1 MGRLTIWF
9 LLGLTLIAVSN
20 NGEYPSV
27 PIYRERLYKAKKK
40 GRELALSNILTVFH
54 AAWAGIM
61 QFYNK
66 KPRKTEGRRPKK
78 RNMY

>member
-1 MGRLTIWF
+1 
-9 LLGLTLIAVSN
+9 
-20 NGEYPSV
+20 
-27 PIYRERLYKAKKK
+27 
-40 GRELALSNILTVFH
+40 LALSNILTVFH

-66 KPRKTEGRRPKK
+66 KPRKTEGKRPKK